1 MSTDYDILGAP
12 RPPARSR
19 TPLIIG
25 ILAFVAGL
33 LATAWLLSSWE
44 PARRFVFGDPRAT
57 PPPASPVPAV
67 PQAAMAAPATSAVPA
82 MALDPALT
90 SALDARVGEIEARID
105 RVSERANAAGANA
118 ARAEGLLIAF
128 AARRAVDRGLGL
140 GYIEAQLRERFGAA
154 QPQAVATV
162 IDASRNPVTL
172 EDLQLGLDDLA
183 PGLTSGATADGWW
196 PSLRRELGSVFVI
209 RRAGKPSTEP
219 GERLHYARRM
229 LEAGQ
234 VDKAMVEVARLPGA
248 GKAQNWMAAARRYV
262 RTRQALDMIETTAV
276 LAPRTVAV
284 PPPLLPD
291 PAPAG

>member
-1 MSTDYDILGAP
+1 MSTDFSTLGAA
-12 RPPARSR
+12 PAAPRSR
-19 TPLIIG
+19 VPLMVVLFAFLIG
-25 ILAFVAGL
+25 IG
-33 LATAWLLSSWE
+33 ATAWIVTSWA
-44 PARRFVFGDPRAT
+44 PARRLVFGT
-57 PPPASPVPAV
+57 PDAPP
-67 PQAAMAAPATSAVPA
+67 AAPAAAPQAVAAAPA
-82 MALDPALT
+82 ATAPVPVAIAPAVST
-90 SALDARVGEIEARID
+90 ALDARVGEIEARID

-128 AARRAVDRGLGL
+128 AARRAIDRGLGL

-172 EDLQLGLDDLA
+172 EDLQLGFDDLA
-183 PGLTSGATADGWW
+183 PGLTSGTDAEGWW
-196 PSLRRELGSVFVI
+196 PSLRRELASVVVI

-234 VDKAMVEVARLPGA
+234 VEKAMVEVARLPGA
-248 GKAQNWMAAARRYV
+248 GKAQNWMTAARRYTRV
-262 RTRQALDMIETTAV
+262 RQALDVIETTAI
-276 LAPRTVAV
+276 LQPRAVAA

-291 PAPAG
+291 PAPTR